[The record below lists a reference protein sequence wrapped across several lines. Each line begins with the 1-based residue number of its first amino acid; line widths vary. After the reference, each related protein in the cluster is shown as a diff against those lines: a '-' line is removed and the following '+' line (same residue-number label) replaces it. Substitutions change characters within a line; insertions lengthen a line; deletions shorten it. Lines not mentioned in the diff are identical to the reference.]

1 MNVQELASPNAMQGR
16 DAAAGTFGFG
26 QGVAHK
32 ILLMRNNSA
41 RMIWVIV
48 AYALLVNLRHQQT
61 FIPLW
66 IKCALLFR

>member
-1 MNVQELASPNAMQGR
+1 MQGR
-16 DAAAGTFGFG
+16 DAAAGTFRFS

-61 FIPLW
+61 FHFGPSAHCSSDGIDGL
-66 IKCALLFR
+66 IQN